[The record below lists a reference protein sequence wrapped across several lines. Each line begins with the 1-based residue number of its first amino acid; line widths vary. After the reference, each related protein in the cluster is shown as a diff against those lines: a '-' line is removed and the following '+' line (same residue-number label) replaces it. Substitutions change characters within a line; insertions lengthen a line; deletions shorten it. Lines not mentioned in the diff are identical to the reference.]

1 MPLTIDGIWSS
12 LPNNVNTVS
21 GFMRNA
27 APGLVA
33 VPRPGLADRRRRGQP
48 LMAAIRAA
56 RIERLGALPKA
67 SRTPTDH
74 QRPVFSWTGRG
85 HDTDQSL
92 QFDLTDLYLAAPA
105 FQLLIHWP
113 EAYEDALN
121 SAASDW
127 QNLAEAI
134 REANGMA
141 NSSHRVFI
149 KPAPHVTVTRRRGR
163 RGRVWDLADRW
174 RGHLGRREHLG
185 RHPGLG
191 GRHHPGVRDS
201 LRGLR
206 RRGREH
212 DQRHRGRLR
221 NAADSVQD
229 SNPQQY
235 TDMVTLTSQN
245 ARHLGWE
252 NPGGGGQRA
261 SHFSTESVL
270 L

>member
-56 RIERLGALPKA
+56 RIERLGVLPKA

-74 QRPVFSWTGRG
+74 QRPVFSWTGSGRSDCDVG
-85 HDTDQSL
+85 SGLDEYPVGAILINPCSSISL
-92 QFDLTDLYLAAPA
+92 ICT
-105 FQLLIHWP
+105 W
-113 EAYEDALN
+113 
-121 SAASDW
+121 
-127 QNLAEAI
+127 
-134 REANGMA
+134 
-141 NSSHRVFI
+141 
-149 KPAPHVTVTRRRGR
+149 RRRRFSCSSTGR
-163 RGRVWDLADRW
+163 RPTRT
-174 RGHLGRREHLG
+174 
-185 RHPGLG
+185 
-191 GRHHPGVRDS
+191 PGVRDS
-201 LRGLR
+201 LRGLH

-221 NAADSVQD
+221 KAADSVQD